1 MDKNYDL
8 TTEMTPFQAQAM
20 ASVDLGEK
28 MVADLTSA
36 QTTYCSMKPETFE
49 DRAKLFKAMNN
60 PDKRIGDCINMTIDV
75 VDVYVEVVS
84 CTNTE
89 TGEVTE
95 CPRIVLIDK
104 DGVAYQAVSV
114 GVFSA
119 LRKLFSVFGEPSAWS
134 QPLPVT
140 VKQVTR
146 GERKML
152 TFDVKI

>member
-1 MDKNYDL
+1 MENYEL
-8 TTEMTPFQAQAM
+8 TKEMTPFQAESMVA
-20 ASVDLGEK
+20 ADLGEK

-36 QTTYCSMKPETFE
+36 QTTYCSMQPKTFE

-75 VDVYVEVVS
+75 VDVYAEVVS

-89 TGEVTE
+89 TGEVTQ

-104 DGVAYQAVSV
+104 DGVSYQAVSV

-119 LRKLFSVFGEPSAWS
+119 LKKLFSVFGEPSAWA
-134 QPLPVT
+134 QPLPVA

-152 TFDVKI
+152 TFDVKM